1 MRTRE
6 LRRKERAE
14 RELREARAAVE
25 AKGAEAR
32 ARQAAAAAAEEDIK
46 RLEQALRESQ
56 ARRPGGGLLH
66 EGCQGWQADRAVLSR
81 VKHSV
86 CMWSQ
91 CQGERLL
98 TSCPALCRQR
108 TTARPR
114 RPMQQASAASS
125 CSASWPSRYLTCQM
139 YMFGTCHNMLHVQTI
154 SCSV

>member
-56 ARRPGGGLLH
+56 ARRLGG
-66 EGCQGWQADRAVLSR
+66 ESCMRAVSD
-81 VKHSV
+81 
-86 CMWSQ
+86 
-91 CQGERLL
+91 GRLIV
-98 TSCPALCRQR
+98 LC
-108 TTARPR
+108 
-114 RPMQQASAASS
+114 
-125 CSASWPSRYLTCQM
+125 
-139 YMFGTCHNMLHVQTI
+139 
-154 SCSV
+154 